1 MWESWERG
9 QKCWL
14 EEATFFMLLESVN
27 NRNSP
32 CSAGAQRAKAPSAR
46 TAMLEMELITH
57 VGVVAHKPSPRT
69 NTIPFSDNLL
79 HLSLLRPLVTHSLTL
94 CHS

>member
-1 MWESWERG
+1 MQERWERE

-32 CSAGAQRAKAPSAR
+32 CSVGAQRAKAQSAR
-46 TAMLEMELITH
+46 AAMLEMELTAH
-57 VGVVAHKPSPRT
+57 AGVVVAHKPSPE
-69 NTIPFSDNLL
+69 DQ
-79 HLSLLRPLVTHSLTL
+79 H
-94 CHS
+94 